1 MEAKSCLH
9 NARRCIDTAQQCDY
23 ARRRASR
30 PSLPMGYVLDEN
42 PGEDACGRTVTEAHG
57 IAHHIE
63 FSVDHISQ
71 EPKMCS

>member
-1 MEAKSCLH
+1 
-9 NARRCIDTAQQCDY
+9 
-23 ARRRASR
+23 
-30 PSLPMGYVLDEN
+30 MGYVLDEN